1 MKYLIPIPPIKP
13 YNIIKLFYSFLLIF
27 SNLFYIYGQTIDK
40 KPFFSAP
47 PGFSIIS
54 TDLHIHT
61 VFSDG
66 SVWPNIRVKE
76 ALKEGLDLI
85 AITEHIEYLP
95 HREDIPLPDRNR
107 SFEIAKDYNKNSKK
121 LRIINGSEITRDIS
135 PSGHFNAVFLKDANK
150 LVQKDSLTGIVE
162 ANKQNAFVFWN
173 HPNWDSTGIARL
185 KEFQTYLVNKKLLH
199 GIEVVNATTFSEEAF
214 QIALDNN
221 LTILGN
227 SDIHEL
233 TEWDHEISKGGHRPI
248 TFILTKGL
256 SDSDLKKALFK
267 GETLVWFKDLL
278 IGKKNILNKVLKS
291 NLIFSKPFYPK
302 GKTIL
307 HATIHNKSATKIQ
320 LKYIGQYSFHDDS
333 DIITISP
340 YSKLKLRIKTKEII
354 DEISLPFIVLNA
366 LEGPKTHTK
375 ISYNLKIN

>member
-1 MKYLIPIPPIKP
+1 MMCLNPFFQIKSNSIFKLIYL
-13 YNIIKLFYSFLLIF
+13 FSFLTM
-27 SNLFYIYGQTIDK
+27 NLFFLNGQELDK

-47 PGFSIIS
+47 SGFSIIS

-76 ALKEGLDLI
+76 ALNEGLDLI
-85 AITEHIEYLP
+85 AITDHIEYLP
-95 HREDIPLPDRNR
+95 HRDDIPYPDRNR
-107 SFEIAKDYNKNSKK
+107 PFNIAKEFNKSSKK

-150 LVQKDSLTGIVE
+150 LVQKDSLTGIIE

-199 GIEVVNATTFSEEAF
+199 GIEVVNETTYSEEAF
-214 QIALDNN
+214 QIAIDNN

-233 TEWDHEISKGGHRPI
+233 TEWTHDISSGGHRPI
-248 TFILTKGL
+248 TFVLTKGF

-278 IGKKNILNKVLKS
+278 IGKKTVLNKVLKS

-307 HATIHNKSATKIQ
+307 HATLQNKSATKIQ

-333 DIITISP
+333 DIITINP
-340 YSKLKLRIKTKEII
+340 YSELKLRIKTRKII
-354 DEISLPFIVLNA
+354 DKVNLPFIVLNA
-366 LEGPKTHTK
+366 LEGPKSHTK
-375 ISYNLKIN
+375 IDFNLKIN

>member
-1 MKYLIPIPPIKP
+1 MRIFYLFFLITL
-13 YNIIKLFYSFLLIF
+13 NLSFIR
-27 SNLFYIYGQTIDK
+27 GQILDK
-40 KPFFSAP
+40 KNFFLP
-47 PGFSIIS
+47 PSGYSIIS

-85 AITEHIEYLP
+85 AITDHIEYLP
-95 HREDIPLPDRNR
+95 HREDIPYPDRNR
-107 SFEIAKDYNKNSKK
+107 PFNIAKEYNKNSKK

-150 LVQKDSLTGIVE
+150 LVQKDSLSGIIE

-199 GIEVVNATTFSEEAF
+199 GIEVVNETTFSEEAF
-214 QIALDNN
+214 QIAIDNN
-221 LTILGN
+221 LTILGT

-233 TEWDHEISKGGHRPI
+233 TEWTHDISSGGHRPI
-248 TFILTKGL
+248 TFVLTKGL

-278 IGKKNILNKVLKS
+278 IGKKTVLNKVLKS

-307 HATIHNKSATKIQ
+307 HATLQNKSATKVQ

-333 DIITISP
+333 DIITINP
-340 YSKLKLRIKTKEII
+340 YSELKLRIKTREII
-354 DEISLPFIVLNA
+354 DKVNLPFIVLNA
-366 LEGPKTHTK
+366 LEGPKNHTK
-375 ISYNLKIN
+375 IEYNLKIN

>member
-1 MKYLIPIPPIKP
+1 MMCLKPFFQIKRNSIFKLIYL
-13 YNIIKLFYSFLLIF
+13 FSFLTM
-27 SNLFYIYGQTIDK
+27 NLFFLNGQDLDK
-40 KPFFSAP
+40 KPFFLAP
-47 PGFSIIS
+47 SGFSIIS

-85 AITEHIEYLP
+85 AITDHIEYLP
-95 HREDIPLPDRNR
+95 HRDDIPYPDRNR
-107 SFEIAKDYNKNSKK
+107 PFNIAKEFNKSSKK

-150 LVQKDSLTGIVE
+150 LVQKDSLTGIIE

-199 GIEVVNATTFSEEAF
+199 GIEVVNETTYSEEAF
-214 QIALDNN
+214 QIAIDNN

-233 TEWDHEISKGGHRPI
+233 TEWTHDISSGGHRPI
-248 TFILTKGL
+248 TFVLTKGF

-278 IGKKNILNKVLKS
+278 IGKKTVLNKVLKS

-307 HATIHNKSATKIQ
+307 HATLQNKSATKMQ
-320 LKYIGQYSFHDDS
+320 LKYIGRYSFHDDS
-333 DIITISP
+333 DIITIEP
-340 YSKLKLRIKTKEII
+340 YSELKLRIKTRRII
-354 DEISLPFIVLNA
+354 DKVNLPFIVLNA
-366 LEGPKTHTK
+366 LEGPKNHTK
-375 ISYNLKIN
+375 IDYNFIIN